1 MERRPETWVVNTV
14 IWEWFA
20 TLGPAKWVA
29 WVMVMTAVPLI
40 LLLVLWLF
48 LPFGIYG
55 SKRRLERL
63 IFLNQQILTELV
75 RLRRHLEGPAVDPPA
90 SGVERESE
98 RRENALPDLGG
109 SAPSSLDGGTEPPA
123 IPAES
128 AEPGASGA
136 EHQHTVK
143 TGNHS

>member
-1 MERRPETWVVNTV
+1 M

-29 WVMVMTAVPLI
+29 WVMLMTAVPLF
-40 LLLVLWLF
+40 LLFALWLF

-75 RLRRHLEGPAVDPPA
+75 RLRRIVEGPDAGSTGPGTESEGQAGEITPPA
-90 SGVERESE
+90 
-98 RRENALPDLGG
+98 PGG
-109 SAPSSLDGGTEPPA
+109 DTPPSLAGETEPPA
-123 IPAES
+123 AYDAAES
-128 AEPGASGA
+128 QGADPRQVEKADDLS
-136 EHQHTVK
+136 
-143 TGNHS
+143 